1 MEHLYLWPANPAA
14 SLLALFILSN
24 VFLYA
29 ARHPMHKALRE
40 VGRLLGGAFR
50 VSARWCRGM
59 SAKVA
64 QRDHEMIVE
73 MGKGD
78 VQAKVGREFHRIEG
92 AYAKELARYPDLHRK
107 LDDVLTKIDADF
119 QETATAAPAAPGWS
133 DAVTAVTK
141 MPPTGDRVVTKL
153 LEEIHKSAVAGEKKA
168 LQEFRDATA
177 KKHKILGSMAPAW
190 KELKKLAVDV
200 GAAVTGALES
210 TKRIDG
216 YMAQFEKVRAADAKA
231 IRALGWNATQLF
243 VVSLLVL
250 AVAMGGAFVNF
261 NLIALP
267 MSELVP
273 SGSRI
278 GGMPVST
285 VAALVVVL
293 MEIAAGIFAMEMLG
307 VTSFFPKLEN
317 LPSSRRRMILIVS
330 LGGLVLLAGIECS
343 LAVLREQI
351 VASATALKSALAG
364 SVDRTVADPA
374 ASRIP
379 VVGQAVLGFILPFI
393 LAMVAV
399 PLETLIATGGHIA
412 LALAAG
418 LFLVFGTVSRL
429 LAQGSR
435 HGAEALRHMYD
446 ILIVIPLQIERMVLN
461 GKGRER
467 EGSGALRPQAEGGRR

>member
-24 VFLYA
+24 IFLWA
-29 ARHPMHKALRE
+29 ARAPVHKGLSE
-40 VGRLLGGAFR
+40 VGRLFGGAFR
-50 VSARWCRGM
+50 VAARWCRGM
-59 SAKVA
+59 ARIVV

-78 VQAKVGREFHRIEG
+78 LEAKVGREFHRIEG

-107 LDDVLTKIDADF
+107 LDDVLTKVDADF
-119 QETATAAPAAPGWS
+119 QECATAAPVAPGWS
-133 DAVTAVTK
+133 DAVTAVAK
-141 MPPTGDRVVTKL
+141 MPQSGDGVGKKG

-168 LQEFRDATA
+168 LQEFREATA
-177 KKHKILGSMAPAW
+177 KKHKLLGSMAPAW

-243 VVSLLVL
+243 VVSVLVM

-285 VAALVVVL
+285 VAALVIVL
-293 MEIAAGIFAMEMLG
+293 MEVAAGVFAMEMLG
-307 VTSFFPKLEN
+307 ITSFFPKLEL
-317 LPSSRRRMILIVS
+317 LPKSRRRIILTVAV
-330 LGGLVLLAGIECS
+330 GGLFMLACIEAS

-351 VASATALKSALAG
+351 VESSTALKASLAG
-364 SVDRTVADPA
+364 AAAAPVAQTA
-374 ASRIP
+374 SSRIP
-379 VVGQAVLGFILPFI
+379 VIGQAVLGFILPWI

-399 PLETLIATGGHIA
+399 PLETMISTGGHIV
-412 LALAAG
+412 LSTMTGLMHAG
-418 LFLVFGTVSRL
+418 SMVCRL
-429 LAQGSR
+429 GGHGMRYLCEGAR
-435 HGAEALRHMYD
+435 HLYD
-446 ILIVIPLQIERMVLN
+446 IYIVIPLQIERLVSS
-461 GKGRER
+461 
-467 EGSGALRPQAEGGRR
+467 GSRAGGVAAALRPEGRR